1 MHVIGARL
9 SAARCLRAQTHAHQ
23 AFAKAAAAL
32 TVTPRHESSRLR
44 HVNTPYCLSLGSC
57 QNRYVSS
64 KPSSGSPEKP
74 PEGNENENGE
84 EKGEQPA
91 ASPEA
96 SENNPET
103 KRQPLFSPLNGRSR
117 SNNHSLSTGGLPPFT
132 LPSWFLDEQIQIRNL
147 DGAATDEAWDRVER
161 YMQSPQAAVTPVQEI
176 GGIWSTSD
184 LGQARLDSP
193 ERAIGR
199 ELVSTISAELEAAA
213 PLMRATKEPKR
224 RPVSLLYIHNYKGSR
239 VANAIVGRIG
249 EELAADVV
257 HLDATKLARLAAPYL
272 GSTLY
277 FGRGKM
283 SMLGYA
289 AAEANGRSM
298 SARAPA
304 EEGEDD
310 VVLRGASVF
319 KFLQPSDDRVT
330 WDELKLGQVA
340 KVIADAA
347 SIKRE
352 AKGAQPSKPDRVIL
366 HLHNYVELTMTPEG
380 ASLINKLR
388 TTVDRLWQNGANI
401 VIVGSASNDANASSK
416 WHAKVKE
423 LSAQDCYPI
432 VFSPNADEL
441 PGWKT
446 WEREDYLHDNLG
458 NVSWMLE
465 CLKAEPVSVVLPSKD
480 SNMASNEAMNELVES
495 LSTGVCS
502 NHWIYRLATQAIG
515 FQRYEDGPL
524 DIYTLAEA
532 LRRMKRVDEAR
543 LSILGISNSS
553 SAESAALSQA
563 PSSPLESLISL
574 GNIISPE
581 SNTDRRKNPKNMNL
595 DDEEKKLL
603 TGLVNEA
610 DIHTTFDDVIAP
622 PDVRDS
628 LVALTTL
635 SLQHPKAFSYGVL
648 ARERIHGALLYGPP
662 GTGKTLMAKAL
673 AKGSGANMLEIS
685 AASINDMWVGKSNL
699 DIFSCPFRLH
709 LHS

>member
-1 MHVIGARL
+1 MHAIGARL
-9 SAARCLRAQTHAHQ
+9 SAARCLWAQTHAHH
-23 AFAKAAAAL
+23 AFAKAL
-32 TVTPRHESSRLR
+32 TVAPRHESSRLR
-44 HVNTPYCLSLGSC
+44 DVQTTHLLRPGSC

-64 KPSSGSPEKP
+64 KPSNGPPDKP
-74 PEGNENENGE
+74 TEGNENDDG

-91 ASPEA
+91 TSPEA
-96 SENNPET
+96 SDSSPET
-103 KRQPLFSPLNGRSR
+103 KKQPLFSPLNGRGR
-117 SNNHSLSTGGLPPFT
+117 SSSHASSNGGLPPFT
-132 LPSWFLDEQIQIRNL
+132 LPSWFLDEQIQIRGS
-147 DGAATDEAWDRVER
+147 DGTATDEAWDRIGR
-161 YMQSPQAAVTPVQEI
+161 YLQPLRTALTPVQEI
-176 GGIWSTSD
+176 GGIWSTSE
-184 LGQARLDSP
+184 LGQANPGSP

-199 ELVSTISAELEAAA
+199 ELVSTISAELEATA

-224 RPVSLLYIHNYKGSR
+224 RPVSLLYVHNYKGSR
-239 VANAIVGRIG
+239 IANAIIGRIG

-257 HLDATKLARLAAPYL
+257 HLDAAKLARLVAPYL

-289 AAEANGRSM
+289 AAEVNGRSL
-298 SARAPA
+298 SSKAPA

-310 VVLRGASVF
+310 LVLRGASVL

-347 SIKRE
+347 GAKRE
-352 AKGAQPSKPDRVIL
+352 AIGAHPGKPDRVIL

-388 TTVDRLWQNGANI
+388 TTVDRLWQNGVHI
-401 VIVGSASNDANASSK
+401 VMVGSASNDANASSK

-432 VFSPNADEL
+432 VFSPAADEL

-446 WEREDYLHDNLG
+446 WERDDYLQDNLS
-458 NVSWMLE
+458 NISWMLE
-465 CLKAEPVSVVLPSKD
+465 CLKAEPVSVLPSKD
-480 SNMASNEAMNELVES
+480 SNPASGEAVDELIES
-495 LSTGVCS
+495 LSTGICS

-515 FQRYEDGPL
+515 FQRYKDGPL
-524 DIYTLAEA
+524 NIHTLAEA
-532 LRRMKRVDEAR
+532 SRRMKQVDEAR
-543 LSILGISNSS
+543 LSILGIGKSS
-553 SAESAALSQA
+553 SAESAAI
-563 PSSPLESLISL
+563 PHTPPSPLESLISL
-574 GNIISPE
+574 GNTVSSD
-581 SNTDRRKNPKNMNL
+581 SNTDRRKNPKNLNL

-603 TGLVNEA
+603 SGLVNEA

-622 PDVRDS
+622 PEVRDS

-685 AASINDMWVGKSNL
+685 AASINDMWVGKSN
-699 DIFSCPFRLH
+699 
-709 LHS
+709 

>member
-1 MHVIGARL
+1 MHAIGARL
-9 SAARCLRAQTHAHQ
+9 SAARCLWAQTHAHH
-23 AFAKAAAAL
+23 AFAKAL
-32 TVTPRHESSRLR
+32 TVAPRHESSRLR
-44 HVNTPYCLSLGSC
+44 DVQTTHLLRPGSC

-64 KPSSGSPEKP
+64 KPSNGPPDKP
-74 PEGNENENGE
+74 TEGNENDDG

-91 ASPEA
+91 TSPEA
-96 SENNPET
+96 SDSSPET
-103 KRQPLFSPLNGRSR
+103 KKQPLFSPLNGRGR
-117 SNNHSLSTGGLPPFT
+117 SSSHASSNGGLPPFT
-132 LPSWFLDEQIQIRNL
+132 LPSWFLDEQIQIRGS
-147 DGAATDEAWDRVER
+147 DGTATDEAWDRIGR
-161 YMQSPQAAVTPVQEI
+161 YLQPLRTALTPVQEI
-176 GGIWSTSD
+176 GGIWSTSE
-184 LGQARLDSP
+184 LGQANPGSP

-199 ELVSTISAELEAAA
+199 ELVSTISAELEATA

-224 RPVSLLYIHNYKGSR
+224 RPVSLLYVHNYKGSR
-239 VANAIVGRIG
+239 IANAIIGRIG

-257 HLDATKLARLAAPYL
+257 HLDAAKLARLAAPYL

-289 AAEANGRSM
+289 AAEVNGRSL
-298 SARAPA
+298 SSKAPA

-310 VVLRGASVF
+310 LVLRGASVL

-347 SIKRE
+347 GAKRE
-352 AKGAQPSKPDRVIL
+352 AIGAHPGKPDRVIL

-388 TTVDRLWQNGANI
+388 TTVDRLWQNGVRI
-401 VIVGSASNDANASSK
+401 VMVGSASNDANASSK

-432 VFSPNADEL
+432 VFSPAADEL

-446 WEREDYLHDNLG
+446 WERDDYLQDNLS
-458 NVSWMLE
+458 NISWMLE
-465 CLKAEPVSVVLPSKD
+465 CLKAEPVSVLPSKD
-480 SNMASNEAMNELVES
+480 SNPASGEAVDELIES
-495 LSTGVCS
+495 LSTGICS

-515 FQRYEDGPL
+515 FQRYKDGPL
-524 DIYTLAEA
+524 NIHTLAEA
-532 LRRMKRVDEAR
+532 SRRMKQVDEAR
-543 LSILGISNSS
+543 LSILGIGKSS
-553 SAESAALSQA
+553 SAESAAI
-563 PSSPLESLISL
+563 PHTPPSPLESLISL
-574 GNIISPE
+574 GNTVSSD
-581 SNTDRRKNPKNMNL
+581 SNTDRRKNPKNLNL

-603 TGLVNEA
+603 SGLVNEA

-622 PDVRDS
+622 PEVRDS

-685 AASINDMWVGKSNL
+685 AASINDMWVGKSN
-699 DIFSCPFRLH
+699 
-709 LHS
+709 